1 MSNSQVRP
9 FEEIVVL
16 ESRISIKE
24 FFLSSDKKWGESEKV
39 SENRRNG
46 NKVLKKGVWFYEF
59 LKRAQNTEGNLGNN
73 KMGQKYWSQK

>member
-16 ESRISIKE
+16 ESRILIKE

-46 NKVLKKGVWFYEF
+46 NKVLKKKGCDSMNFSKEH
-59 LKRAQNTEGNLGNN
+59 RI
-73 KMGQKYWSQK
+73 QKAI